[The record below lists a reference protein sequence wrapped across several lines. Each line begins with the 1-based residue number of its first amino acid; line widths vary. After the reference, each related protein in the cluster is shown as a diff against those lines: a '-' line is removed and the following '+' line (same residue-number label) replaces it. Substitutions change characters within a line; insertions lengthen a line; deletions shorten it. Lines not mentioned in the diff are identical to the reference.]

1 MAVGPNE
8 VKINVSLSSFILF
21 IKAINLSYIL
31 NEFSAGQIIL
41 FIFLELW
48 KRLFPIPERVFSPS
62 MIKIFLLSQIF
73 LNFVIYFL
81 MIFLFFI
88 LVLNLV
94 IPES

>member
-31 NEFSAGQIIL
+31 NEFSVGQIIL

-62 MIKIFLLSQIF
+62 MIKIFLL
-73 LNFVIYFL
+73 LY
-81 MIFLFFI
+81 
-88 LVLNLV
+88 
-94 IPES
+94 